1 VRNSVDVHNF
11 LVERDVQHELVK
23 VRGRLRSA
31 ERIASVLDLPPST
44 VGKVVVYDSEGGP
57 VAALVPAGRSPD
69 PERVRKAVRAKE
81 IRVATQAR
89 ASQLSEYLGEA
100 VPPAGL
106 PKAFRVV
113 VDRTL
118 VGEDVLYF
126 AGGEAS
132 AILKL
137 RGRDLVRATAAKV
150 ASIAT

>member
-11 LVERDVQHELVK
+11 LVERDVQHEVVK

-31 ERIASVLDLPPST
+31 ERIASVLDLPSAQ
-44 VGKVVVYDSEGGP
+44 VGKVMVYETDKGP
-57 VAALVPAGRSPD
+57 VAAIVASGTVPD
-69 PERVRKAVRAKE
+69 PERLRKALRATE
-81 IRVATQAR
+81 IKGTTQAR

-106 PKAFRVV
+106 PTGFKVV
-113 VDRTL
+113 VDRNLT
-118 VGEDVLYF
+118 GEDVLYF

-137 RGRDLVRATAAKV
+137 RSADLVRATAAKV
-150 ASIAT
+150 AAIAT

>member
-11 LVERDVQHELVK
+11 LVERDVQHEVVK

-31 ERIASVLDLPPST
+31 ERIASVLDLPPAQ
-44 VGKVVVYDSEGGP
+44 VGKVMVYETDKGP
-57 VAALVPAGRSPD
+57 VAAIVASGTVPD
-69 PERVRKAVRAKE
+69 PERLRKALRATE
-81 IRVATQAR
+81 IKGTTQAR

-106 PKAFRVV
+106 PTGFKVV
-113 VDRTL
+113 VDRNLT
-118 VGEDVLYF
+118 GEDVLYF

-137 RGRDLVRATAAKV
+137 RSADLVRATAAKV
-150 ASIAT
+150 AAIAT